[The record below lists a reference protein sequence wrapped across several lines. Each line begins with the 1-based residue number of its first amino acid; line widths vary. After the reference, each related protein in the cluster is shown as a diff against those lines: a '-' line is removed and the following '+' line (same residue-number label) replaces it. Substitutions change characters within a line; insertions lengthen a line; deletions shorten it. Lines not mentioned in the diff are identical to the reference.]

1 MNVFRR
7 MSDIISSNVNSALDK
22 MEDPKKMINL
32 MIDKM
37 EETSVS
43 IRASIAEKLAAMT
56 TLERQ
61 IRQAEEAAGRW
72 AERAKLALKK
82 ENDELAREAVIEK
95 RKLEEQISALNE
107 SRSTISSITSSLKEQ
122 LDQVNVKLAE
132 MKTKRDDLVSRANAA
147 KEKIRNNETL
157 RESESADFARKFEE
171 LQARIERWEAEA
183 KVSGK
188 SAAQKTVRETF
199 EEMETDAAVEAE
211 LEKLKK
217 ELSGGSEE

>member
-43 IRASIAEKLAAMT
+43 IRTSIAEKLAAMT

-61 IRQAEEAAGRW
+61 IREAEEAAGRW

-107 SRSTISSITSSLKEQ
+107 SRSTISSITASLKEQ
-122 LDQVNVKLAE
+122 LDQVNAKLAE

>member
-107 SRSTISSITSSLKEQ
+107 SHSTISSITASLKEQ
-122 LDQVNVKLAE
+122 LDQVNAKLAE

-211 LEKLKK
+211 LEKLKE

>member
-107 SRSTISSITSSLKEQ
+107 SRSTISSITASLKEQ
-122 LDQVNVKLAE
+122 LDQVNAKLAE
-132 MKTKRDDLVSRANAA
+132 MKAKRDDLVSRANAA

-171 LQARIERWEAEA
+171 LQARIERWETEA

>member
-43 IRASIAEKLAAMT
+43 IRASIAEKLAALT
-56 TLERQ
+56 TLDRQ
-61 IRQAEEAAGRW
+61 IKEAEEAAGRW

-107 SRSTISSITSSLKEQ
+107 SRSTISSITASLKEQ
-122 LDQVNVKLAE
+122 LDQVNAKLAE
-132 MKTKRDDLVSRANAA
+132 MKAKRDDLVSRANAA

>member
-43 IRASIAEKLAAMT
+43 IRASIAEKLAAIT
-56 TLERQ
+56 TLDRQ
-61 IRQAEEAAGRW
+61 IREAEDAAGRW

-95 RKLEEQISALNE
+95 RKLEEQISVLNE
-107 SRSTISSITSSLKEQ
+107 SRSTISSITASLKEQ
-122 LDQVNVKLAE
+122 LDQVNAKLAE

>member
-61 IRQAEEAAGRW
+61 IREAEEAAGRW
-72 AERAKLALKK
+72 AERAKFALKK

-95 RKLEEQISALNE
+95 RKLEEQISALKE
-107 SRSTISSITSSLKEQ
+107 SRSTISSITASLKEQ
-122 LDQVNVKLAE
+122 LDQVNAKLAE

>member
-43 IRASIAEKLAAMT
+43 IRASIAEKLAALT
-56 TLERQ
+56 TLDRQ
-61 IRQAEEAAGRW
+61 IKEAEEAAGRW

-107 SRSTISSITSSLKEQ
+107 SRSTISSITASLKEQ
-122 LDQVNVKLAE
+122 LDQVNAKLAE
-132 MKTKRDDLVSRANAA
+132 MKAKRDDLVSRANAA

-171 LQARIERWEAEA
+171 LQARIERWETEA

>member
-61 IRQAEEAAGRW
+61 IREAEEAAGRW

-107 SRSTISSITSSLKEQ
+107 SRSTISSITASLKEQ

>member
-43 IRASIAEKLAAMT
+43 IRASIAEKLAALT

-95 RKLEEQISALNE
+95 RKLEEHISALNE
-107 SRSTISSITSSLKEQ
+107 SRSTISSITASLKEQ
-122 LDQVNVKLAE
+122 LDQVNAKLAE

-211 LEKLKK
+211 LEKLKN

>member
-61 IRQAEEAAGRW
+61 IREAEEAAGRW

-95 RKLEEQISALNE
+95 RKLEEQINALNE

-122 LDQVNVKLAE
+122 LDQVNAKLAE

>member
-43 IRASIAEKLAAMT
+43 IRASIAEKLAALT
-56 TLERQ
+56 TLDRQ
-61 IRQAEEAAGRW
+61 IKEAEEAAGRW
-72 AERAKLALKK
+72 AERAKLSLKK

-107 SRSTISSITSSLKEQ
+107 SRSTISSITASLKEQ
-122 LDQVNVKLAE
+122 LDQVNAKLAE

-211 LEKLKK
+211 LEKLRN

>member
-61 IRQAEEAAGRW
+61 IRQTEEAAGRW

-107 SRSTISSITSSLKEQ
+107 SRSTISSITASLKEQ
-122 LDQVNVKLAE
+122 LDQVNAKLAE

-211 LEKLKK
+211 LEKLKN

>member
-61 IRQAEEAAGRW
+61 IREAEEAAGRW

-107 SRSTISSITSSLKEQ
+107 SRSTISSITASLKEQ
-122 LDQVNVKLAE
+122 LDQVNAKLAE

-147 KEKIRNNETL
+147 KEKIRNNEAL

>member
-61 IRQAEEAAGRW
+61 IREAEEAAGRW

-107 SRSTISSITSSLKEQ
+107 SRSTISSITASLKEQ
-122 LDQVNVKLAE
+122 LDQVNAKLAE

-211 LEKLKK
+211 LEKLKN
-217 ELSGGSEE
+217 ELAGGSEE

>member
-43 IRASIAEKLAAMT
+43 IRASIAEKLAAIT

-61 IRQAEEAAGRW
+61 IRQAEDAAGRW
-72 AERAKLALKK
+72 AKRAKLALKK

-95 RKLEEQISALNE
+95 RKLEEQISVLNE
-107 SRSTISSITSSLKEQ
+107 SRSTISSITASLKEQ
-122 LDQVNVKLAE
+122 LDQVNAKLAE
-132 MKTKRDDLVSRANAA
+132 MKAKRDDLVSRANAA

>member
-37 EETSVS
+37 EETSVC

-61 IRQAEEAAGRW
+61 IREAEEAAGRW

-107 SRSTISSITSSLKEQ
+107 SRSTISSITASLKEQ
-122 LDQVNVKLAE
+122 LDQVNAKLAE

-211 LEKLKK
+211 LEKLKR

>member
-61 IRQAEEAAGRW
+61 IREAEEAAGRW

-95 RKLEEQISALNE
+95 RKLEKQISTLNE
-107 SRSTISSITSSLKEQ
+107 SRSTISSITASLKEQ
-122 LDQVNVKLAE
+122 LDQVNAKLAE
-132 MKTKRDDLVSRANAA
+132 MKTKRDDLISRANAA

>member
-43 IRASIAEKLAAMT
+43 IRASIAEKLAAMA
-56 TLERQ
+56 TLDRQ
-61 IRQAEEAAGRW
+61 IREAEEAAGRW

-107 SRSTISSITSSLKEQ
+107 SRSTISSITASLKEQ

-157 RESESADFARKFEE
+157 KESESADFARKFEE

-211 LEKLKK
+211 LEKLKN